1 MNSKLDHPAPPS
13 LVAQIGSLYHS
24 IYKECDKIFR
34 GHDFPLQMDQIPVLM
49 VLYYSGGASQK
60 TIGTDLGRD
69 KASINRTISV
79 FLKKDFV
86 RVISDTIDKRKTYVK
101 LTVSGE
107 KLAKQADTILER
119 FDALLSSELTEEERK
134 GLDKTMLKLIGIV
147 TPC

>member
-1 MNSKLDHPAPPS
+1 MNSKVDHPAPPS
-13 LVAQIGSLYHS
+13 LVAQIGALYHR

-34 GHDFPLQMDQIPVLM
+34 EHDFPLQMDQIPVLM

-69 KASINRTISV
+69 KASINRTISI
-79 FLKKDFV
+79 FLKKDIV
-86 RVISDTIDKRKTYVK
+86 KVIQDAVDKRKTHVK
-101 LTVSGE
+101 LTASGE
-107 KLAKQADTILER
+107 KLAKQADTVLGR
-119 FDALLSSELTEEERK
+119 FDAVLSSELTEEERK